1 MKSGGGNLLRKFC
14 QKAEWQQNRHKAT
27 NTTGNIEQLKHK
39 KPAKIIAQ
47 TPKSQI
53 IQANSSQLQTESLGT
68 SLTCAKALS
77 HNKSEQS
84 LVPRKKVKYINS
96 FVQTYAFHLNKLYQK
111 ILFVKFNWA

>member
-68 SLTCAKALS
+68 SLTCAEALS

>member
-1 MKSGGGNLLRKFC
+1 MKSGGGNLFLKKFC

-68 SLTCAKALS
+68 SLTCAEGLS
-77 HNKSEQS
+77 NNKSEQTLS
-84 LVPRKKVKYINS
+84 PTV
-96 FVQTYAFHLNKLYQK
+96 
-111 ILFVKFNWA
+111 